1 MHGSVVY
8 WNVVLLAR
16 QDGQQV
22 AHHGHTHDISLTGAT
37 VFIENMVNCH
47 EPVVL
52 AVRIPKGNRIQDW
65 KEIEIK
71 CRNAIGVSEEDHF
84 RVPLQFMSFTGNGRE
99 ALEAALRERGGNL
112 TAGGE

>member
-1 MHGSVVY
+1 MRGSVVY
-8 WNVVLLAR
+8 WNVVLLVR
-16 QDGQQV
+16 QDGQEV

-37 VFIENMVNCH
+37 VFIENMVNCQ

-52 AVRIPKGNRIQDW
+52 AVMIPKGNKIQDW

-71 CRNAIGVSEEDHF
+71 CRNAIAVSEEDHF
-84 RVPLQFMSFTGNGRE
+84 RVPLQFINFSGNGRE

-112 TAGGE
+112 TGGE